1 MNDKSVIMNLLSFE
15 LRDFAI
21 RLNLIDGERK
31 KLDRELLLSALRFL
45 NKIANS
51 AIDDDNRQLAM
62 ITVSLIWTHCHE
74 EDKDTLRQI
83 ISPTLSYIGFS
94 PSNKMMDE
102 SLKNHGIYSYYG
114 SYFDKLKIVAD
125 ELKNKITI
133 NNNDYI
139 LTEFQHDLWDAI
151 DNNKIIGISAPTSA
165 GKSFL
170 LYLKTIQLL
179 GKGATKIVYVVPTLS
194 LISQV
199 TTDLSNLFKIHK
211 IKKIDILNSFEEGR
225 ENFVY
230 VLTQERAISVF
241 SQENIDSLDLLI
253 VDEIQ
258 NIERADNDNN
268 DRAKILYDVL
278 MDVRTDIQVEK
289 IILSGPRLKNIG
301 GLSFDIFGEISEE
314 KKTDV
319 PPVLSITYSVSQES
333 DIYYINQYSPFS
345 LRPIS
350 LPIININLIKGMG
363 ASQYNSAFNSYL
375 HGILKKLNDDS
386 NIIFSPT
393 TRQARKSA
401 KEYCEVSP
409 LISTT
414 KLESLSSYLK
424 NSVHKHYE
432 LAEFVSYGIAYHTS
446 RIPMHVRKSIEHA
459 VSKCYIKNLFCTTTL
474 MQGVNLPANNIIIRN
489 PNLFVRKGET
499 SAKLSPYEFANLRG
513 RAGRLLTD
521 FVGRTIVLDE
531 NSFESHREEN
541 ETLFSNE
548 YKEIKTGYHDLYL
561 RDIDYINEKLDN
573 SSLVSTNNS
582 KSIITYIRQMCF
594 RHGSDALS
602 RLNNV
607 GIFLDDSYVKN
618 ITSGLGNISVP
629 REIILQNRYW
639 DPFDLNELY
648 SFIKKTNVYIPSA
661 IFKVDLC
668 NIFLSWLK
676 IMRDRFNYYFERYI
690 GKIHDD
696 KFLFGIA
703 KSAEGWVRE
712 NSLSEILENRF
723 PTYNNEL
730 HESLDKE
737 IDKLTKHV
745 SFGLPMLLKPVA
757 DICDSSSIISQIE
770 LGLYS
775 EISRYLSDRG
785 VPRETAI
792 KIRKFHTERKLQNLE
807 LDKIKN
813 ELNEWEIQHIS
824 HLL

>member
-1 MNDKSVIMNLLSFE
+1 MNDKNVIFNLLSFE

-21 RLNLIDGERK
+21 RLNLINGERK
-31 KLDRELLLSALRFL
+31 KIDRELLLNALRLL

-51 AIDDDNRQLAM
+51 DTSDDNRQLAM
-62 ITVSLIWTHCHE
+62 IAISLIWTHCNE
-74 EDKDTLRQI
+74 NDKDTLRQI

-94 PSNKMMDE
+94 PSNKMMDD
-102 SLKNHGIYSYYG
+102 SLKNDGIYSYYG
-114 SYFDKLKIVAD
+114 SYFDKLKIIVN
-125 ELKNKITI
+125 ELKNKVTI
-133 NNNDYI
+133 NKKDYI
-139 LTEFQHDLWDAI
+139 LTEFQHELWDAI

-179 GKGATKIVYVVPTLS
+179 IKGAKKIVYVVPTLS

-199 TTDLSNLFKIHK
+199 TTDLSNLFKTHK
-211 IKKIDILNSFEEGR
+211 LKGIDILNSFEEGR
-225 ENFVY
+225 EHFVY

-241 SQENIDSLDLLI
+241 SHEAIDSLDLLI

-258 NIERADNDNN
+258 NIERADSENN

-278 MDVRTDIQVEK
+278 MDVRTDIQVDK

-314 KKTDV
+314 RKTDV
-319 PPVLSITYSVSQES
+319 PPVLSLTYSISKEN
-333 DIYYINQYSPFS
+333 DMYYINQYSPFS
-345 LRPIS
+345 PQPIS
-350 LPIININLIKGMG
+350 APIENIDLIKGIG
-363 ASQYNSAFNSYL
+363 ASQYNAAFNSYL
-375 HGILKKLNDDS
+375 HGILKKLKDDS

-401 KEYCEVSP
+401 KEYCEVSS
-409 LISTT
+409 LISNP
-414 KLESLSSYLK
+414 KLKSLSLYLK
-424 NSVHKHYE
+424 TSIHKHYE
-432 LAEFVSYGIAYHTS
+432 LAEFVSYGVAYHTS

-459 VSKCYIKNLFCTTTL
+459 VSKNYIKSLFCTTTL
-474 MQGVNLPANNIIIRN
+474 MQGVNLPAKNIIIRN

-561 RDIDYINEKLDN
+561 RDIDYINEKLDS
-573 SSLVSTNNS
+573 SSLVSTGNS
-582 KSIITYIRQMCF
+582 KNMITYIRQMFF
-594 RHGSDALS
+594 RHGSDALP

-607 GIFLDDSYVKN
+607 GIVLDDFYVKK
-618 ITSGLGNISVP
+618 IISGLEDILVP

-648 SFIKKTNVYIPSA
+648 LLMKKTNSHIPTA
-661 IFKVDLC
+661 IFKTDLC
-668 NIFLSWLK
+668 NVFMSWLK
-676 IMRDRFNYYFERYI
+676 TMMDNFKYYFERYI
-690 GKIHDD
+690 GQVHDER
-696 KFLFGIA
+696 FLFGIA

-712 NSLSEILENRF
+712 NSLREILENRF
-723 PTYNNEL
+723 PIYNNEL
-730 HESLDKE
+730 HENLDKE

-745 SFGLPMLLKPVA
+745 SFALPMLLKPVA
-757 DICDSSSIISQIE
+757 DISGSSSIISQIE

-775 EISRYLSDRG
+775 EISRHLSDRG

-792 KIRKFHTERKLQNLE
+792 KIRKFHSENKIQF
-807 LDKIKN
+807 LDLKKAMN
-813 ELNEWEIQHIS
+813 ELNEWELQHIS

>member
-1 MNDKSVIMNLLSFE
+1 
-15 LRDFAI
+15 
-21 RLNLIDGERK
+21 
-31 KLDRELLLSALRFL
+31 
-45 NKIANS
+45 
-51 AIDDDNRQLAM
+51 
-62 ITVSLIWTHCHE
+62 
-74 EDKDTLRQI
+74 
-83 ISPTLSYIGFS
+83 
-94 PSNKMMDE
+94 
-102 SLKNHGIYSYYG
+102 
-114 SYFDKLKIVAD
+114 
-125 ELKNKITI
+125 
-133 NNNDYI
+133 YI
-139 LTEFQHDLWDAI
+139 LTEFQHEIWDAI
-151 DNNKIIGISAPTSA
+151 DNNKITGISAPTSA

-170 LYLKTIQLL
+170 LYLKTIQMI
-179 GKGATKIVYVVPTLS
+179 GEGAKKIVYIVPTLS

-199 TTDLSNLFKIHK
+199 TTDLSNLFKIHN
-211 IKKIDILNSFEEGR
+211 IKEIDILNSFEEGR

-241 SQENIDSLDLLI
+241 SQENIKNLDLLI

-258 NIERADNDNN
+258 NIERADSDNN

-278 MDVRTDIQVEK
+278 MDVRTEIHVEK

-301 GLSFDIFGEISEE
+301 GLSFDIFGEVSEE

-319 PPVLSITYSVSQES
+319 PPVLSLTYSISKES

-345 LRPIS
+345 LQPIS
-350 LPIININLIKGMG
+350 IPIKNIELIKGMG
-363 ASQYNSAFNSYL
+363 ASQYNAAFNSYL
-375 HGILKKLNDDS
+375 HGILKKLKDDS

-401 KEYCEVSP
+401 KEYCEVSS
-409 LISTT
+409 LIPHPN
-414 KLESLSSYLK
+414 LNSLSQYLK

-432 LAEFVSYGIAYHTS
+432 LAEFVSYGVAYHTS
-446 RIPMHVRKSIEHA
+446 RIPMHVRKSIEYA

-474 MQGVNLPANNIIIRN
+474 MQGVNLPAKNIIIRN
-489 PNLFVRKGET
+489 PNLFVRKGES

-561 RDIDYINEKLDN
+561 RDIDYINEKLNN
-573 SSLVSTNNS
+573 SSLVSTSAS
-582 KSIITYIRQMCF
+582 KSIITYIRQMFF
-594 RHGSDALS
+594 RHGADASS
-602 RLNNV
+602 RLINV
-607 GIFLDDSYVKN
+607 GIVLDNFYVKQ
-618 ITSGLGNISVP
+618 IISGLEDISVP
-629 REIILQNRYW
+629 RKVILQNRYW

-648 SFIKKTNVYIPSA
+648 LFIKQKNHYIPSA
-661 IFKVDLC
+661 IFKADLC
-668 NIFLSWLK
+668 DIFMSWLK
-676 IMRDRFNYYFERYI
+676 IMRDNFNYYFERYI
-690 GKIHDD
+690 GQVHDER
-696 KFLFGIA
+696 FLFGIA

-712 NSLSEILENRF
+712 TSLFEILESRF

-730 HESLDKE
+730 HENLDKE

-745 SFGLPMLLKPVA
+745 SFALPMLLKPVA
-757 DICDSSSIISQIE
+757 DISDSSSIIPQIE

-792 KIRKFHTERKLQNLE
+792 KIRKYHSENKLQS
-807 LDKIKN
+807 LDLKRTVSV
-813 ELNEWEIQHIS
+813 LNEWELQHIS
-824 HLL
+824 HLLQ

>member
-1 MNDKSVIMNLLSFE
+1 MNDRSIILSLLSFE
-15 LRDFAI
+15 LDDFAI
-21 RLNLIDGERK
+21 RLNLITGERK
-31 KLDRELLLSALRFL
+31 KLNRDLLLNALNLL

-51 AIDDDNRQLAM
+51 TNNDDNRQLAM
-62 ITVSLIWTHCHE
+62 ITIALIWTHCNE
-74 EDKDTLRQI
+74 NDKDTLRQI
-83 ISPTLSYIGFS
+83 LSPTLSYIGFS

-102 SLKNHGIYSYYG
+102 SLKNDGVYSYYG
-114 SYFDKLKIVAD
+114 SYFDKLKIIAD

-133 NNNDYI
+133 NQKDYI
-139 LTEFQHDLWDAI
+139 LTEFQHDLWEAI

-199 TTDLSNLFKIHK
+199 TTDLSNLFKDHNIRGV
-211 IKKIDILNSFEEGR
+211 DILNSFEEGK

-241 SQENIDSLDLLI
+241 SQESIDSLDLLI

-258 NIERADNDNN
+258 NIERADSENN

-278 MDVRTDIQVEK
+278 MDVRTDVEVSK

-319 PPVLSITYSVSQES
+319 PPVLSLTYSVSKKS

-345 LRPIS
+345 S
-350 LPIININLIKGMG
+350 LPISTPIQNVDLIKGIG

-375 HGILKKLNDDS
+375 HSILKKLNDDS

-401 KEYCEVSP
+401 KEYCEVFP
-409 LISTT
+409 MIATT
-414 KLESLSSYLK
+414 KLESLSLYLK

-432 LAEFVSYGIAYHTS
+432 LAEFVNYGVAYHTS
-446 RIPMHVRKSIEHA
+446 RIPMHVRKSIEYA
-459 VSKCYIKNLFCTTTL
+459 VSQSYIKNLFCTTTL
-474 MQGVNLPANNIIIRN
+474 MQGVNLPAKNIIIRN
-489 PNLFVRKGET
+489 PNLFVRKVET
-499 SAKLSPYEFANLRG
+499 SVMLSPYEFANLRG

-561 RDIDYINEKLDN
+561 RDIDYINEKLDD
-573 SSLVSTNNS
+573 SSLVFTSNS
-582 KSIITYIRQMCF
+582 KSIITYIRQMFF
-594 RHGSDALS
+594 RHGHEGIS

-607 GIFLDDSYVKN
+607 GIFLDELYIKK
-618 ITSGLGNISVP
+618 IISGLEDISVP
-629 REIILQNRYW
+629 RQIVMQNRYW

-648 SFIKKTNVYIPSA
+648 LFITKTNMHIPSA
-661 IFKVDLC
+661 IFKADLC
-668 NIFLSWLK
+668 DVFLSWLK
-676 IMRDRFNYYFERYI
+676 IMRDNFNYYFVRYI
-690 GKIHDD
+690 GQVHDE

-712 NSLSEILENRF
+712 NSLCEILENRF

-730 HESLDKE
+730 HENLDKE

-745 SFGLPMLLKPVA
+745 SFGLPMLLKPAA
-757 DICDSSSIISQIE
+757 DISDSSSVISQIE

-792 KIRKFHTERKLQNLE
+792 KIRKYHSENKLQA
-807 LDKIKN
+807 LDLKRAVI
-813 ELNEWEIQHIS
+813 ELNEWELQHIS